1 MEDNIYKTNVEMKPK
16 RSFSRGFR
24 FLLGLGIFLTGFMS
38 LSAVCFVG
46 WGISDRIWQEI
57 GACQFGRML
66 VLYGCIV
73 CCFVFLVKIEINKTI
88 FSRLLVRCIR
98 IIGGIVTAASVV
110 LPRLSGY
117 KDSGF
122 TIMSYESF
130 TLIDGWILMIGVLL
144 LIFAGIIKEGFS
156 MQNELDEVL

>member
-24 FLLGLGIFLTGFMS
+24 FLLGLGIFLTGVMS

-57 GACQFGRML
+57 GACQFARMV

-98 IIGGIVTAASVV
+98 IIGGIVTVASVV

-122 TIMSYESF
+122 TNMSYRSF
-130 TLIDGWILMIGVLL
+130 TLIDGWIMMIGVLL

>member
-24 FLLGLGIFLTGFMS
+24 FLLRLGIFLTGCMS

-122 TIMSYESF
+122 TIMS
-130 TLIDGWILMIGVLL
+130 
-144 LIFAGIIKEGFS
+144 
-156 MQNELDEVL
+156 LDRLH

>member
-1 MEDNIYKTNVEMKPK
+1 MGSHT
-16 RSFSRGFR
+16 
-24 FLLGLGIFLTGFMS
+24 T
-38 LSAVCFVG
+38 VCFVG

-57 GACQFGRML
+57 GACQFARMV

-98 IIGGIVTAASVV
+98 IIGGIVTVASVV

-122 TIMSYESF
+122 TIMSYGSF

>member
-24 FLLGLGIFLTGFMS
+24 FLLRLGIFLTGCMS

-98 IIGGIVTAASVV
+98 IIGGIVMVASVV

-122 TIMSYESF
+122 TIMSYGSF

-144 LIFAGIIKEGFS
+144 LIFGNRHTISLAVCDLIFR
-156 MQNELDEVL
+156 

>member
-24 FLLGLGIFLTGFMS
+24 FLLRLGIFLTGCMS

-57 GACQFGRML
+57 GACQFARMV

-98 IIGGIVTAASVV
+98 IIGGIVTVASVV